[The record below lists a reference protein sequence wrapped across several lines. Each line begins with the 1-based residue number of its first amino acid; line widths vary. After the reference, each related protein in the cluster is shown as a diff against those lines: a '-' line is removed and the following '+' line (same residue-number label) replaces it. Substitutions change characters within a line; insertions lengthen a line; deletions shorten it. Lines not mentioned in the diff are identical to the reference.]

1 MTGRHDRE
9 SKVEMTADL
18 RDDFTP
24 MSSLDTFK
32 DVEATVTHDKEK
44 QLKVCP
50 PCVDGACSVGS
61 LHWLQRNFGFIS
73 MLGFTTT
80 MLATW
85 ESVL

>member
-1 MTGRHDRE
+1 
-9 SKVEMTADL
+9 MTAVDS
-18 RDDFTP
+18 DKFTP

-32 DVEATVTHDKEK
+32 DVEATVTHDKER

-50 PCVDGACSVGS
+50 PCVDDAYSVRG
-61 LHWLQRNFGFIS
+61 LHLLQRNFGFIS

>member
-1 MTGRHDRE
+1 MTGRKDRE
-9 SKVEMTADL
+9 SKVEMTAVDN
-18 RDDFTP
+18 DKFTP

-32 DVEATVTHDKEK
+32 DVEATVVHDKEK
-44 QLKVCP
+44 QLKVCQ
-50 PCVDGACSVGS
+50 PCVDGAYSARS